1 MRRGVLSW
9 STTQPPIGE
18 GVDLHFGNKGKD
30 TESKGSG
37 KGPPAHADAD
47 AHADNPW
54 PAAARHT
61 SAPVNT
67 AAHGPYRGGSSRQR
81 RPPAHTD
88 NPWPAADAHAD
99 NPWPAADAHADTP
112 PDLDAE
118 TDVAA
123 PPPPHAAQRRAM
135 LPGTGT
141 EPAGSSEGKGT
152 EPKGG
157 MGEGNEPKGKGTE
170 PKGSGK
176 GKSTEP
182 KGISKGKPGCGECA
196 DLWAGCD
203 PEEQEEEE

>member
-1 MRRGVLSW
+1 MRRGFLSW

-37 KGPPAHADAD
+37 K
-47 AHADNPW
+47 
-54 PAAARHT
+54 
-61 SAPVNT
+61 
-67 AAHGPYRGGSSRQR
+67 
-81 RPPAHTD
+81 
-88 NPWPAADAHAD
+88 
-99 NPWPAADAHADTP
+99 
-112 PDLDAE
+112 
-118 TDVAA
+118 
-123 PPPPHAAQRRAM
+123 
-135 LPGTGT
+135 GTGT

-176 GKSTEP
+176 GKGTEP
-182 KGISKGKPGCGECA
+182 KGISKGKPGPEPNVEGFDQETRTKVLLAWAAASSVCGECA

-203 PEEQEEEE
+203 PEEQEEENNNNNNKKKKKNG